1 MTDAAASFSID
12 VEGSAPSFSK
22 EATKSLEEL
31 RASVKGSQDSV
42 KQYSETLR
50 GLTGK
55 TAEVLDAKTKLKA
68 AIDREKTQ
76 MTAASVEILKLGTN
90 YGKLAAEAKKAA
102 AANDNGTKAVKAVG
116 GPLQGAIDKLEK
128 FKEVLGG
135 GGASSALFGGALALL
150 AVAVVAVT
158 TAAVAGVVALAKWI
172 VTSADA
178 ARSLNLV
185 REAATG
191 SAQNAAALGTQVDA
205 LARKVPTAKKELND
219 LAADLYRRFNNTAAS
234 GQVIVDTFNI
244 IAQSSAAMG
253 DTVGKQLGDIVERSK
268 RFGMIHVNPFELQ
281 GTGIKFKD
289 VAANLAK
296 DLGVSI
302 DTAQKAL
309 FQGRV
314 KLDAGAKALRETV
327 EQRFGET
334 NARKMLSFDVIFQ
347 KWHESLDSLTKGV
360 KIEPLSKALAD
371 FMNLFDPSK
380 TQTGANL
387 KKLTELVGNG
397 LVKAFVKLEPIA
409 KAVFKGL
416 VIGALDV
423 GIAVLKLALWWKNAF
438 GGLKSDKLDLAKLAL
453 NAAKVAVYSFAAGLA
468 LAAAGIY
475 LVITPIMKLI
485 GLIEYLA
492 KLTSK
497 PVVGEGAFTL
507 GKSLQGGGVSSFT
520 GGGNE
525 TGPGGGT
532 GTRVAPANADGGV
545 VVQAPAGEAFAA
557 VHPGETIVPAGATI
571 GGGKGAGGTSVN
583 LTVHF
588 HIGAGAPKGM
598 VKELAQPNILA
609 PLVKAIED
617 TLVAAG
623 FPVQAVPQP

>member
-1 MTDAAASFSID
+1 MTDAAATFSID

-42 KQYSETLR
+42 KQYSEALR

-55 TAEVLDAKTKLKA
+55 TTEVLDAKTKLRA
-68 AIDREKTQ
+68 AIDREKTTIAQ
-76 MTAASVEILKLGTN
+76 GNIEILKMGTN
-90 YGKLAAEAKKAA
+90 YGKLAAEAKKAQ
-102 AANDNGTKAVKAVG
+102 AANDNGTKSIKAIG
-116 GPLQGAIDKLEK
+116 GPLQAGIDKLEQLK
-128 FKEVLGG
+128 DVMGSG
-135 GGASSALFGGALALL
+135 SAASAVFGGALALL

-158 TAAVAGVVALAKWI
+158 AAAVAGVVSLAKWI

-219 LAADLYRRFNNTAAS
+219 MAADLYRRFNNTSAS
-234 GQVIVDTFNI
+234 GQTIVDTFNI
-244 IAQSSAAMG
+244 VAQASEAMG
-253 DTVGKQLGDIVERSK
+253 KTVGTQLGDIVERSK
-268 RFGMIHVNPFELQ
+268 RVGMLRLNPFELQ
-281 GTGIKFKD
+281 GTGIKFQD
-289 VAANLAK
+289 VAKNLAK
-296 DLGVSI
+296 DLNVSI
-302 DTAQKAL
+302 ADAQKAL

-314 KLDAGAKALRETV
+314 KLADGAAALRKTV
-327 EQRFGET
+327 EERFGEV
-334 NARKMLSFDVIFQ
+334 NARKMMSFDVIFQ

-360 KIEPLSKALAD
+360 KIEPLSKALGD

-387 KKLTELVGNG
+387 RKLTELVGNG

-416 VIGALDV
+416 IIGALDV
-423 GIAVLKLALWWKNAF
+423 GIATLKLALWWKQSF
-438 GGLKSDKLDLAKLAL
+438 GGLKTDKLDLAKLAL
-453 NAAKVAVYSFAAGLA
+453 DGAKVAVYALAAGLA
-468 LAAAGIY
+468 LAAAGLY
-475 LVITPIMKLI
+475 LVITPFVKLVE
-485 GLIEYLA
+485 LVQYLQ

-497 PVVGEGAFTL
+497 PVVGEGAFTM
-507 GKSLQGGGVSSFT
+507 GKSLAGGGASTFS
-520 GGGNE
+520 GGGE
-525 TGPGGGT
+525 QAGPGGGT
-532 GTRVAPANADGGV
+532 GTRVAPANAEGGL

-557 VHPGETIVPAGATI
+557 VAPGETIVPAGASM
-571 GGGKGAGGTSVN
+571 GGGAGKGGPIN
-583 LTVHF
+583 LTIHF
-588 HIGAGAPKGM
+588 HIGAGAPKGIA
-598 VKELAQPNILA
+598 KELGAPNILA

-623 FPVQAVPQP
+623 FPVQGVPQP